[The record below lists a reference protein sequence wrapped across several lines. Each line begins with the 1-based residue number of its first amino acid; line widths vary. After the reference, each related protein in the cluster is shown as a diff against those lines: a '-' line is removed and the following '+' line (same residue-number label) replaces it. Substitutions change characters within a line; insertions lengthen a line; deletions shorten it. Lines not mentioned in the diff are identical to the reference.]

1 MSKRIFAVLTLLTI
15 VAGLVACKTPAPT
28 PTPVPPTPTPA
39 PATPTPAPATPTP
52 APATPTPAPAA
63 ELKVAILARLSG
75 DVATFGESTRDG
87 ALLAIEE
94 WNAKGGVLGRKI
106 VPVVED
112 SMCEAEPAAAAAHK
126 VIEQDKVKFIIGE
139 VCSKASIPVSEI
151 VDATGGKVLQ
161 ISPTSTNPKVTI
173 REDGSAKPTVFRACF
188 IDPFQGYVGAKFALE
203 TLKAK
208 TAAVLL
214 DQGNDYV
221 RGLAEFFRDAFE
233 KGGGKVVVWETYT
246 AADKDFSAILTKVK
260 EANPDILYL
269 PDYYSTV
276 NVIAAQARQLG
287 ITATMMGGDGW
298 DSPQL
303 DLKATD
309 GGYFTNH
316 YSAEDT
322 RPIVQ
327 EWVKKYKDK
336 YGKVPDALATL
347 AYDAANIL
355 FEAIQAAGTDDP
367 LVVAKTMEKMKFSVV
382 SGEVSFDAQHNP
394 VKPAVILQVKEGA
407 VKFVTI
413 VSP

>member
-1 MSKRIFAVLTLLTI
+1 MSKRIFAVLTLLAI

-28 PTPVPPTPTPA
+28 PTPV

-63 ELKVAILARLSG
+63 ELKVAILAPLSG

-112 SMCEAEPAAAAAHK
+112 SMCEAEPAVAAANK

-151 VDATGGKVLQ
+151 ATAKGVLQ

-173 REDGSAKPTVFRACF
+173 DEKGNAKPTVFRACF
-188 IDPFQGYVGAKFALE
+188 IDPFQGLVGAKFALE

-208 TAAVLL
+208 TAAVFL

-303 DLKATD
+303 DLKAVD
-309 GGYFTNH
+309 GGYFPNH
-316 YSAEDT
+316 YSAEDP
-322 RPIVQ
+322 RPVVK
-327 EWVKKYKDK
+327 EWVEKYKAK

-367 LVVAKTMEKMKFSVV
+367 IQVAKTMEKMKFSVV
-382 SGEVSFDAQHNP
+382 SGEVAFDNQHNP
-394 VKPAVILQVKEGA
+394 VKPAVILQVKDGQ
-407 VKFVTI
+407 VKFVSI

>member
-1 MSKRIFAVLTLLTI
+1 MGKRIFALLTLLTI

-28 PTPVPPTPTPA
+28 PTPVP
-39 PATPTPAPATPTP
+39 ATPTPAPATPTP
-52 APATPTPAPAA
+52 VPATPTPAPAA
-63 ELKVAILARLSG
+63 ELKVAILAPLSG
-75 DVATFGESTRDG
+75 DVATYGQSTRDG

-106 VPVVED
+106 VPIVED
-112 SMCEAEPAAAAAHK
+112 SMCEAEPAVAAANK

-151 VDATGGKVLQ
+151 AVAKGVLQ
-161 ISPTSTNPKVTI
+161 ISPTSTNPKVTVD
-173 REDGSAKPTVFRACF
+173 EAGKAKPTVFRACF
-188 IDPFQGYVGAKFALE
+188 IDPFQGLVAAKFALE
-203 TLKAK
+203 TLKFK

-246 AADKDFSAILTKVK
+246 AGDTDFSAILTKVK
-260 EANPDILYL
+260 EAKPDLLYL

-298 DSPQL
+298 DSPDL
-303 DLKATD
+303 DLAAVD

-316 YSAEDT
+316 YSPDDP
-322 RPIVQ
+322 RPVVK
-327 EWVKKYKDK
+327 EWVEKYKAK

-367 LVVAKTMEKMKFSVV
+367 IQVAKTMEKMKFTVV
-382 SGEVSFDAQHNP
+382 SGEVAFDDQHNP
-394 VKPAVILQVKEGA
+394 RKPAAILQVKEGK
-407 VKFVTI
+407 VNFVTI